1 MSGPCNDIDRT
12 TTVRDRR
19 SGQVAE
25 CDLCLEERWC
35 HEKEGLSACQRCQ
48 LELLPSGWRM

>member
-1 MSGPCNDIDRT
+1 MAGPGNGIDRT